1 MCGEDL
7 HAGNRG
13 GRGNENVPKNNG
25 EGKQCS
31 KFQRQERKYLK
42 GDQQPLGGHVGKKRS
57 GDNMEVD
64 DVVSDGKNKANTGEQ
79 TPQSIEAEL
88 SEQPCKD

>member
-1 MCGEDL
+1 M
-7 HAGNRG
+7 
-13 GRGNENVPKNNG
+13 
-25 EGKQCS
+25 
-31 KFQRQERKYLK
+31 
-42 GDQQPLGGHVGKKRS
+42 GKKRS